1 LVQGV
6 FFRASARS
14 AASDLGLTGWVRNTS
29 TGEVEL
35 VACGNEMELEQL
47 ERWLWQGPP
56 HAQVEN
62 VVVVPVEPKT
72 FSQFEIRY

>member
-1 LVQGV
+1 MQGV
-6 FFRASARS
+6 FFRASTRS

-56 HAQVEN
+56 HAQVED
-62 VVVVPVEPKT
+62 VAAVPVEPKT